1 MGAKP
6 EIRLADIC
14 RMDIY
19 GAEGIGWMGAKLNTM
34 FTVKKNSLF
43 DPLQLMLVYK
53 SLQEILVHLQRS
65 QRYASVYTPI
75 ILSTINSSISVGE
88 LRWQN
93 AVNF

>member
-1 MGAKP
+1 
-6 EIRLADIC
+6 
-14 RMDIY
+14 MDIY
-19 GAEGIGWMGAKLNTM
+19 GAEGIGCMGAKLNTM
-34 FTVKKNSLF
+34 FTVKNVFSLF
-43 DPLQLMLVYK
+43 DLLQLMLVYK